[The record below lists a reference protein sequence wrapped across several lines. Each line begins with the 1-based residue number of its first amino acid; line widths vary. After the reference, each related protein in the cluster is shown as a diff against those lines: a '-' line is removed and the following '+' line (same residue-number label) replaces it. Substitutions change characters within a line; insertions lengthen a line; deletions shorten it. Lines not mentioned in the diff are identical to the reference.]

1 MKKKAGFAVMAVVC
15 VALIV
20 GGYYYYTVQKREAA
34 GNLENLTEVQKVI
47 TKNLELDY
55 PKTPR
60 EVIRVYNRILACFY
74 NQTCTEEEIEGLGDQ
89 ARKLFDEELLENNP
103 RDDYLR
109 ALKADIEEYHDRSR
123 VISSMDVCSASEV
136 KEQTVD
142 GAECAYVEATYYI
155 IEGKVPSQSH
165 QTYVLRKD
173 ADGKWKILVF
183 YRTEGASSNG

>member
-1 MKKKAGFAVMAVVC
+1 MKKKAGLTVMAVMC
-15 VALIV
+15 IAIIV

-34 GNLENLTEVQKVI
+34 GNMGNLTEVQKVI
-47 TKNLELDY
+47 TKNLDMDY

-60 EVIRVYNRILACFY
+60 EVIRMYNRILACFY
-74 NQTCTEEEIEGLGDQ
+74 NQTCTDEEIEGLGDQ
-89 ARKLFDEELLENNP
+89 ARILFDKELLDNNP
-103 RDDYLR
+103 REDYLR
-109 ALKADIEEYHDRSR
+109 ALKADIEEYHDKSR

-155 IEGKVPSQSH
+155 IEGKAPSQSH

-173 ADGKWKILVF
+173 EEGKWKILVF
-183 YRTEGASSNG
+183 YQSEGASSNE